1 MFYRVKTRRQGGSVA
16 ITLPADVARK
26 LAVKEAAVLYLVEDR
41 PGEYRLTP
49 YDPDLAAALEAHR
62 EAVAEYRDVFK
73 KLAE

>member
-1 MFYRVKTRRQGGSVA
+1 MYYKVKTRKQGGSVA

-26 LAVKEAAVLYLVEDR
+26 LAVRESAMLYLVETA